1 MAVEYEKY
9 QPTGPKKISNVPLT
23 IEWKNARMIRNHSL
37 RACAREV
44 LNVNRGIDVVKINVI
59 GPPSTGKTTF
69 LESFGHLCHTLSDTP
84 YAVKILK
91 REDLMDM
98 ENTLAKL
105 QPMNYFLG
113 FDDVSWLSAG
123 NNKQK
128 LDQIQKTFTEIR
140 HLPGGQD
147 VKMII
152 CFNFHYNLSIP
163 KHLRQADFFVYTAIG
178 SSELENTQK
187 LVGVKNT
194 AKLVEFKKV
203 YQESISTGKPTTS
216 VSPEIPATF
225 SYKIPGKG
233 NKKFT
238 YTWRKPFAPA
248 LFWNNDTLR
257 HIVFPS
263 RKWIEP
269 ICPVCTGSIEK
280 TQEEELDLQK
290 FKEEILYKFGI
301 GVIRQALRL
310 KLWQGGIN
318 TWSASVKQCMT
329 WIEKYE
335 KHKLFN
341 LESVA
346 QTFGLEDRETKLRKK
361 LPDDIINPKEKDAV

>member
-1 MAVEYEKY
+1 MTVEFEKFE
-9 QPTGPKKISNVPLT
+9 GNSDKKKSAVPLT
-23 IEWKNARMIRNHSL
+23 IPWGNARMIRNHSF
-37 RACAREV
+37 RAVAREI

-69 LESFGHLCHTLSDTP
+69 LKALGHCIHDLADVP

-98 ENTLAKL
+98 EGTLAKL

-147 VKMII
+147 IKVII
-152 CFNFHYNLSIP
+152 GFNFHYNLSIP

-187 LVGVKNT
+187 LVGMKNT
-194 AKLVEFKKV
+194 AKLLDFRRV
-203 YQESISTGKPTTS
+203 YQESISTGLAAS
-216 VSPEIPATF
+216 GDNPEIPATF
-225 SYKIPGKG
+225 SYKLPGKG
-233 NKKFT
+233 NLKFT

-257 HIVFPS
+257 HIVFPT
-263 RKWIEP
+263 REWIDP
-269 ICPVCTGSIEK
+269 ICPVCTGSVEK
-280 TQEEELDLQK
+280 TDQEKLDVKK
-290 FKEEILYKFGI
+290 FKVDGLKAYGAGTFKT
-301 GVIRQALRL
+301 ALRI
-310 KLWQGGIN
+310 KLMQMGTY
-318 TWSASVKQCMT
+318 TWNPSVKQAMS
-329 WIEKYE
+329 WIDEYM
-335 KHKLFN
+335 KHRLFN
-341 LESVA
+341 
-346 QTFGLEDRETKLRKK
+346 FEDVVKEFELKDERTRRGKK
-361 LPDDIINPKEKDAV
+361 IPDDLD